1 MVNDAPADLVCMTP
15 PQVAKTLARVL
26 GAFLILLALVG
37 FIPNPLIGSEGYFRT
52 DLILNAVLAAI
63 GVLLLTFTTKGE
75 GTAATG
81 LFFGAMLA
89 FGLAAVGYVQISE
102 YPAGMVVKL
111 FDLVACNMQSI
122 YLFGGMAVVMGIAGM
137 MNTSSRQVIRD

>member
-1 MVNDAPADLVCMTP
+1 MTP

-26 GAFLILLALVG
+26 GAFLIVLALVG
-37 FIPNPLIGSEGYFRT
+37 FLPNPLIGSEGYFRT

-81 LFFGAMLA
+81 LFFGAMVAL
-89 FGLAAVGYVQISE
+89 GLAAVGYVQISE

-122 YLFGGMAVVMGIAGM
+122 YLFGGMAVVMGVAGM